1 MKKMVIV
8 FFVIASFWGK
18 YIQAQESGMI
28 PGHSSEIEIG
38 GLGSEN
44 GKFEELID
52 MSIGPN
58 DYIYALEPGR
68 YWEGNKWIR
77 INPRVQIFDNS
88 GKFLR
93 SFYSGDY
100 DDDTIHLIKY
110 KYHSVDK
117 FTYLFSIKSSGI
129 FQSSDIAYI
138 YFCGTCFEINK
149 NNNEQVVE

>member
-1 MKKMVIV
+1 MIKKIQSFEIMDSSDENILLTVPIQLKYENEVKVPYDCFV
-8 FFVIASFWGK
+8 FRYGSLHISFD
-18 YIQAQESGMI
+18 QT
-28 PGHSSEIEIG
+28 
-38 GLGSEN
+38 
-44 GKFEELID
+44 
-52 MSIGPN
+52 
-58 DYIYALEPGR
+58 
-68 YWEGNKWIR
+68 
-77 INPRVQIFDNS
+77 